1 MTLPRAILLAAGS
14 AQRLRPLTDALPK
27 CLLDV
32 GGRSIA
38 SRAVSTLAAHG
49 ITRITVV
56 DGFEGDRLRAA
67 LTAEFSP
74 AWFDF
79 RRNDEYAVT
88 NNAWSLRLGLRD
100 VDDSI
105 LLLDADVLFDPA
117 VVRLLLDAPHA
128 NRMAVR
134 TRGELGEEEM
144 KISLDGEG
152 RVEDIG
158 KELSGKA
165 AGESVGLAV
174 FSAAFVRRL
183 VPVLERRLV
192 AERRVNEWYESAFLE
207 LIRGGEP
214 VVGVDVGDLH
224 AIEVDTAEDLAEARR
239 LFP

>member
-1 MTLPRAILLAAGS
+1 MMPARAVLLAAGS

-27 CLLDV
+27 CLLEV
-32 GGRSIA
+32 GGRSIV
-38 SRAVSTLAAHG
+38 SRAVSTLAAQG

-56 DGFEGDRLRAA
+56 DGFEGERLRAA
-67 LTAEFSP
+67 LTAEFPP

-79 RRNDEYAVT
+79 RRNAEYAAT
-88 NNAWSLRLGLRD
+88 NNAWSLRIALQD
-100 VDDSI
+100 FDEPI

-144 KISLDGEG
+144 KVTLDGEG

-158 KELSGKA
+158 KDLSGVA

-183 VPVLERRLV
+183 GPVLERRLV

-207 LIRGGEP
+207 LIRAGEP
-214 VVGVDVGDLH
+214 VVGVDVGDLRV
-224 AIEVDTAEDLAEARR
+224 IEVDTAEDLAEARR
-239 LFP
+239 LFS

>member
-1 MTLPRAILLAAGS
+1 MTPARAILLAAGS

-27 CLLDV
+27 CLLEV
-32 GGRSIA
+32 GGRSIV
-38 SRAVSTLAAHG
+38 SRAISTLAAQG

-67 LTAEFSP
+67 LTAEFSS

-79 RRNDEYAVT
+79 RRNAEYAAT
-88 NNAWSLRLGLRD
+88 NNAWSLRIALQD
-100 VDDSI
+100 ADEPI

-144 KISLDGEG
+144 KVTLDGEG

-158 KELSGKA
+158 KDLSGKT

-207 LIRGGEP
+207 LIRAGEP
-214 VVGVDVGDLH
+214 VVGVDVGDLRT
-224 AIEVDTAEDLAEARR
+224 IEVDTEEDLAEARR